1 MNHSK
6 GEWKPK
12 KISFIDGCI
21 YTIWINDNLNLKEY
35 ENNPPLHIIPEI
47 TFPNKR
53 SEIDM
58 VQDEKEMEANIKLMA
73 SAPKL
78 LEALI
83 KVQDALCTCD
93 YTLDYTAA
101 IDKMIIDVIHEAKE
115 GRFK

>member
-12 KISFIDGCI
+12 KIEFVDSCI
-21 YTIWINDNLNLKEY
+21 YTIWIQDGLSLNFS
-35 ENNPPLHIIPEI
+35 NNKSPLYIIPEI
-47 TFPNKR
+47 TFPNKNVI
-53 SEIDM
+53 EI